1 MLYTQCYS
9 AKRKNIE
16 KTMKNMGY
24 KLLCDA
30 LCNMYSALLC
40 NSANLGLGGGALGR
54 TRKVAAAVCC
64 GDMSW
69 LLDTALCDLWP
80 TCPNGSLSV
89 SGVSSRHPRSFEFQ
103 PAMSAVKGTPCMHIE
118 T

>member
-1 MLYTQCYS
+1 
-9 AKRKNIE
+9 
-16 KTMKNMGY
+16 MKNMGY

-64 GDMSW
+64 GDMS
-69 LLDTALCDLWP
+69 
-80 TCPNGSLSV
+80 
-89 SGVSSRHPRSFEFQ
+89 
-103 PAMSAVKGTPCMHIE
+103 
-118 T
+118 